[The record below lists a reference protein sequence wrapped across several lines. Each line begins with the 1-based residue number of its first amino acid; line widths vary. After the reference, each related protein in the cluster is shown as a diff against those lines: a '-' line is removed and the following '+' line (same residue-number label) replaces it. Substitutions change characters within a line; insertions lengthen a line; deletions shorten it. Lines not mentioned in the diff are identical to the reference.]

1 VSADAVPLVEL
12 GPGLRGYL
20 VAPAGPGPHPAVL
33 LYMEAFGLNGY
44 VRSECDRLARLGY
57 VALAPDFYRGDVY
70 PYDNFAPIAKK
81 IAAIGDDGFL
91 TDIRTAVAFL
101 DDFGAVRHDAY
112 GVVGFCMGG
121 RLAILTAAEFA
132 DKIAAA
138 VSFYGGGIA
147 PAEPR
152 LGRAVLTARVP
163 DVTAKMLMIYG
174 ADDTSILP
182 DEIGRL
188 TEAFAAAKTD
198 ATIHI
203 YPGAGH
209 GFAST
214 DRASFVPDVTETAWA
229 ETIAF
234 FTRAF
239 AGRLEFNA

>member
-1 VSADAVPLVEL
+1 MSADAVPLVEL
-12 GPGLRGYL
+12 GAGLHGYL
-20 VAPAGPGPHPAVL
+20 VAPAGPGPHPGVL

-91 TDIRTAVAFL
+91 TDIRTAIAFL
-101 DDFGAVRHDAY
+101 DGYGAVRHDAY

-121 RLAILTAAEFA
+121 RLAFLTAAEFA
-132 DKIAAA
+132 GKIAAA

-152 LGRAVLTARVP
+152 LGRAVLTGRVP
-163 DVTAKMLMIYG
+163 EVTAKVLMIYG
-174 ADDTSILP
+174 ADDASIFP

-188 TEAFAAAKTD
+188 TEALAVAKKD
-198 ATIHI
+198 ATVHI

-214 DRASFVPDVTETAWA
+214 DRESFVPSVTEAAWSETA
-229 ETIAF
+229 AF
-234 FTRAF
+234 FAQAF
-239 AGRLEFNA
+239 ATRQSPQH